1 MESKVLNVEGMSC
14 DHCVKSI
21 SSALSAINGVNDVKV
36 DLAQKT
42 VSVVFEPSKT
52 GLDKIKD
59 AIADQGY
66 EVK

>member
-42 VSVVFEPSKT
+42 VSVVFESSKT